1 MTAQARAWVWQF
13 GEAVLDGAA
22 LELRLAGAPVAIEP
36 KALELLMELLRHPG
50 EVVTKDELLDAVWP
64 GRVVTEGVLVKAV
77 AKVRAAIGDPDGQVV
92 RTVHGYGY
100 RLVADVKLLAPA
112 RAAAAPSQ
120 LDLTAGSAVPGRAN
134 WRLLRALGDGGQ
146 GEVWLAEQGKT
157 RERRVFKFA
166 RDGAGLAALKREIT
180 LSRLLRD
187 SLGERA
193 DLVPVLDWNL
203 DEPPYF
209 LESAW
214 SPAGSLLDWDAA
226 IGGIGALPLAQRLG
240 LVAEVGDALAA
251 AHGVGVLHKD
261 IKPGNVLVEID
272 GDGVAHARL
281 GDFGSGRLLDPGQLE
296 ALGITRMGYTR
307 TVADA
312 TGPTSGTPLYTAPEV
327 LAGQAPT
334 TRSDVYALGVLAWQ
348 LAVGDLRR
356 PLAPGWERAID
367 DDVLAEDIAAC
378 IDGDPARRL
387 ADPAELARRLRALDQ
402 RRQVRQ
408 AQAAA
413 LAEHQ
418 RLDQRLARSRTR
430 RRQLAALALA
440 LGLGLVAALAMY
452 LQLRASQQA
461 VLSEARRADQQAERL
476 AAVNDFL
483 VRDLL
488 GAADPYESGR
498 GALSVADVLER
509 ALAAVP
515 DRFPGQPRIE
525 AGVRIALG
533 EALFGLSDYERAEQ
547 EARQALALLSSATA
561 TATATDTDTD
571 TDTAAA
577 QALEL
582 DASVLLAEVLFE
594 RSRYDEARAL
604 LGDPDDIMLDASAP
618 RGAFRRAALSA
629 NLVMRAGD
637 SLRAIELIERA
648 LPVFE
653 QRFGPDAEETRSMQR
668 NRAEAL
674 HDAGRLEDALAAHLV
689 LLDWAQS
696 HFGEGHLR
704 TVTFLRSVA
713 ATEYRLERF
722 TDALPRLE
730 RAVALLDAELGPDH
744 HHSIEAAGDLA
755 LFVNAAGDAARALTI
770 AEDALARARRHLG
783 PDNNTSLIQTN
794 NLALAYGRAGRRE
807 EAIGLAR
814 EAFEGHS
821 RLNGRDSLQSISA
834 AHNLAGQ
841 LQDDGRWEEAQ
852 ALQGENL
859 PIAEQVLPEG
869 HWQLGLLRASWGN
882 SLLRTGRGD
891 EGRAKIEAGL
901 ALMRATLPEDHAF
914 IQRYQAIL
922 AALDAGTSLPH

>member
-13 GEAVLDGAA
+13 GEATLDGAA

-100 RLVADVKLLAPA
+100 RLVAEVKLLAPP
-112 RAAAAPSQ
+112 RAAPAPSQ
-120 LDLTAGSAVPGRAN
+120 LELGAGDAVPGRSN
-134 WRLLRALGDGGQ
+134 WRLLRPLGDGGQ
-146 GEVWLAEQGKT
+146 GEVWLGEQGKT

-187 SLGERA
+187 SLGERP

-226 IGGIGALPLAQRLG
+226 LGGIATVPLAHRLG
-240 LVAEVGDALAA
+240 LAAQVADALAA

-261 IKPGNVLVEID
+261 IKPGNVLVDVDAGGIP
-272 GDGVAHARL
+272 HARL

-348 LAVGDLRR
+348 LAIGDLRR

-378 IDGDPARRL
+378 VDGDPVRRL

-402 RRQVRQ
+402 RRQARQ

-498 GALSVADVLER
+498 GELSVADVLQR

-515 DRFPGQPRIE
+515 ERFPGQPRIE

-547 EARQALALLSSATA
+547 QARQALALLSSATA
-561 TATATDTDTD
+561 TAPDAG
-571 TDTAAA
+571 

-604 LGDPDDIMLDASAP
+604 LGDPDDVELDASAP

-637 SLRAIELIERA
+637 SLGAIELIERA

-653 QRFGPDAEETRSMQR
+653 QRFGADAEETRSMQR

-722 TDALPRLE
+722 ADALPRLE

-755 LFVNAAGDAARALTI
+755 LFVNATGDAARALTI

-783 PDNNTSLIQTN
+783 PDNNTTLIQTN

-841 LQDDGRWEEAQ
+841 LQDDGRWAEAE
-852 ALQGENL
+852 ALQRENL
-859 PIAEQVLPEG
+859 PIAEQVLPVG
-869 HWQLGLLRASWGN
+869 HWQLGLMQASWGN

-901 ALMRATLPEDHAF
+901 ALMRTALPDDHAF
-914 IQRYQAIL
+914 VQRYQAIL
-922 AALDAGTSLPH
+922 AALDAGTPLPH